1 MIGKISIIL
10 FLVCSASFLFS
21 QDEMRVI
28 NSDFNSLT
36 ISYKPIFTD
45 TSLITL
51 NNQSFR
57 SIKIHLG
64 FTRTELKAGSPDL
77 QSRILTIGI
86 PSEFGN
92 TLEILSYSYSEI
104 SGQIS
109 PVPKMKQDTLGYSR
123 EYSFGPDYFDY
134 KEFPLVE
141 FGNSGISR
149 DLIVQNILLNPVRF
163 YPAENLI
170 RLYKE
175 IVFRVNFANGTV
187 SQKPADELS
196 SYGIINFDV
205 ARFWNQRKNIS
216 ASKVNISNSV
226 LASGRW
232 FRFEAPE
239 EGFYKITRSQLS
251 SYGIDP
257 NTVDPRTIKIYNNG
271 GKVLPELNSASRP
284 VDLVENAII
293 IVGEEDGRFDEGDYI
308 LFYGRGTNFF
318 DYDNDGKTIK
328 RFFNPYSKSN
338 YYWITSGG
346 SAGKRITKKSSL
358 SQTPDY
364 QQNSTVAYIG
374 YEEDKINLA
383 KSGRQFFG
391 DNFTASIN
399 QRTYINRLDHRISSE
414 PIKYSVRFIV
424 NSSPNLTLNIS
435 ENGSQIFNELLPG
448 YGSQDYTV
456 GKAYLRNLT
465 FQGSLPDN
473 RSVLTFRINPSAQ
486 TSVGYLDYFTIE
498 YKKELKATDDN
509 LLVFS
514 DPVPTNGVIEYLFS
528 GFSSTNFRV
537 FDITDHSN
545 VKIIDNFIQLSGG
558 QCKFQ
563 FLESPNNRSKYFA
576 VELSKLKTPSNPVE
590 VGNSNLRGESTGAK
604 FIIITGK
611 EKLEAANKLKTYRET
626 QTFPPVS
633 TIVVDVQKI
642 YNEFSCGSLD
652 VSAIRDYIRYA
663 YQNWQ
668 IRPEYVLFLG
678 KGTYDYKNIEGFND
692 NIIPTW
698 QTEESLSYVYSSE
711 DSYTTDDFF
720 AAVSGDDSIVDL
732 AIGRIPSRTL
742 TEANNFID
750 KIIAYEKN
758 GDFGPWRNLITL
770 LADDGI
776 KTGGDDG
783 AIHTAACER
792 LANFT
797 FPKYLDFNK
806 IYLAAYSPVVTSGGR
821 RKPEVNNVLLKSI
834 NDGTLFLN
842 FVGHGNPEVW
852 THEVV
857 FEKSVTVPQ
866 LRNRRLFFLTAATC
880 DFGYYDVPNYQSGTE
895 QLVLL
900 KEYGAIGALTSSRLV
915 FSGQNEAMNQAWV
928 EILFKSSRD
937 TMGLPITLGRALF
950 NLKKSYFTVN
960 DRKYHL
966 FGDPTLRL
974 NIPVLN
980 SKIDSINGSDLSSS
994 VQLKAMSKVS
1004 VSGRVVNE
1012 NNSVTQNFNGEGILT
1027 VFDSERIVQLPE
1039 INSLMR
1045 VQNSV
1050 IFRGRVSITNGVFNA
1065 EFSVPKDISYE
1076 NKNGKLNF
1084 YFFNNSF
1091 DGIGFTS
1098 NIIIGGTDSSVV
1110 NDGKGPMI
1118 DIFFDDENYQNS
1130 YLVGTN
1136 PELIIKLFDE
1146 TGLNTTGTGI
1156 GHKLEG
1162 ILNEQFNNPIDFTNY
1177 FVGDLDAGGKSGKVN
1192 YRFNGLS
1199 DGEYSIQ
1206 VKAWDIF
1213 NNFSTEKTYFSV
1225 VGDNDLIVRDVYNY
1239 PNPFSSSTTFTFQQ
1253 NLLIPLNVKV
1263 KIYTI
1268 AGRLIKTIEKFNISQ
1283 KFVLI
1288 DWDGRDND
1296 GNEIANGT
1304 YLYKLIVSSN
1314 DGSFTKDVLGR
1325 LAKLR

>member
-10 FLVCSASFLFS
+10 FLVLNVVVLS
-21 QDEMRVI
+21 QDEIRI
-28 NSDFNSLT
+28 ISSDFNSLK
-36 ISYKPIFTD
+36 ISYKPIYTD
-45 TSLITL
+45 TSSIII
-51 NNQSFR
+51 NNQNYR

-64 FTRTELKAGSPDL
+64 FTKPELEAGSPNVP
-77 QSRILTIGI
+77 SRILTIGV
-86 PSEFGN
+86 PNEFGN
-92 TLEILSYSYSEI
+92 TLEIISTSFTEI

-109 PVPKMKQDTLGYSR
+109 PIPNVKQDTLGYSY
-123 EYSFGPDYFDY
+123 EYFLSQAYFIETDLS
-134 KEFPLVE
+134 LVE
-141 FGNSGISR
+141 FGNSGLAR
-149 DLIVQNILLNPVRF
+149 DLIIQNLVLNPVKF
-163 YPAENLI
+163 FPTENKI

-175 IVFRVNFANGTV
+175 IVFKVNFSSGTI
-187 SQKPADELS
+187 SQQPADELS
-196 SYGIINFDV
+196 SFGILNFEI
-205 ARFWNQRKNIS
+205 ARFWNQTK
-216 ASKVNISNSV
+216 KVTAKINISNSV
-226 LASGRW
+226 LATGRW

-239 EGFYKITRSQLS
+239 EGFYRITRSQLS

-271 GKVLPELNSASRP
+271 GKVLPELNSAPRP
-284 VDLVENAII
+284 IDLVENAIT
-293 IVGEEDGRFDEGDYI
+293 IVGEEDGKFDEGDYI

-318 DYDNDGKTIK
+318 DYDTDRKTIK

-346 SAGKRITKKSSL
+346 SAGKRITKKNSL
-358 SQTPDY
+358 SQSADY
-364 QQNSTVAYIG
+364 QQNSTVAFIG
-374 YEEDKINLA
+374 FEEDKINLA

-399 QRTYINRLDHRISSE
+399 QRTYINRLDNRISSE
-414 PIKYSVRFIV
+414 PIKYSIRFVV
-424 NSSPNLTLNIS
+424 NSSTNLTLKIS
-435 ENGSQIFNELLPG
+435 ENGSQIFNELLLG
-448 YGSQDYTV
+448 YGNQDYTV

-498 YKKELKATDDN
+498 YRKELKATDDN

-514 DPVPTNGVIEYLFS
+514 DPVDGVIEYLFS

-537 FDITDHSN
+537 FDITDNFN
-545 VKIIDNFIQLSGG
+545 VKMVDNFIMLSGG

-563 FLESPNNRSKYFA
+563 FIESQNSRSKYYA
-576 VELSKLKTPSNPVE
+576 VELSKLKTPSNPTE
-590 VGNSNLRGESTGAK
+590 VTNSNLRGESTGAK
-604 FIIITGK
+604 FIIITSK

-626 QTFPPVS
+626 QTNPPIS
-633 TIVVDVQKI
+633 TIVVDVQRI

-668 IRPEYVLFLG
+668 IKPEYVLFLG
-678 KGTYDYKNIEGFND
+678 KGTYDYKNIEGFSD

-698 QTEESLSYVYSSE
+698 QTEESLSYVFSLE

-720 AAVSGDDSIVDL
+720 AAVAGDDSIVDL
-732 AIGRIPSRTL
+732 ALGRIPSRTL
-742 TEANNFID
+742 SEANNFIA
-750 KIIAYEKN
+750 KIISYEKN

-792 LANFT
+792 LTNFA

-821 RKPEVNNVLLKSI
+821 RKPEVNNVLLKSL

-880 DFGYYDVPNYQSGTE
+880 DFGYYDIPNYQSGTE

-900 KEYGAIGALTSSRLV
+900 KDFGAIGALTSSRLV

-928 EILFKSSRD
+928 EILFKSNRD
-937 TMGLPITLGRALF
+937 TMNLPLTLGKALF
-950 NLKKSYFTVN
+950 TLKKSYFTVN
-960 DRKYHL
+960 DKKYHL

-980 SKIDSINGSDLSSS
+980 ARIDSINGFDLGSS
-994 VQLKAMSKVS
+994 VQLKAMSKVNIY
-1004 VSGRVVNE
+1004 GRVVNE
-1012 NNSVTQNFNGEGILT
+1012 NNSTVQNFNGEGILT

-1045 VQNSV
+1045 IQNSV
-1050 IFRGRVSITNGVFNA
+1050 IFRGRVSINNGIFNA
-1065 EFSVPKDISYE
+1065 EFFVPKDISYE
-1076 NKNGKLNF
+1076 NKNGKINF

-1098 NIIIGGTDSSVV
+1098 NIIVGGTDSTVV
-1110 NDGKGPMI
+1110 NDGKGPEI

-1130 YLVGTN
+1130 YLVGSN
-1136 PELIIKLFDE
+1136 PELIIKLFDQ

-1162 ILNEQFNNPIDFTNY
+1162 ILNYQFNSPIDFTNY
-1177 FVGDLDAGGKSGKVN
+1177 FVGDLDAGGKSGRVK
-1192 YRFNGLS
+1192 YRFNNLVN
-1199 DGEYSIQ
+1199 GEYSLQ

-1213 NNFSTEKTYFSV
+1213 NNFSTENTFFSV
-1225 VGDNDLIVRDVYNY
+1225 VGDNDLVIRDIYNY
-1239 PNPFSSSTTFTFQQ
+1239 PNPFSTSTTFTFQQ
-1253 NLLIPLNVKV
+1253 NLLIPLNVKI

-1268 AGRLIKTIEKFNISQ
+1268 AGRLIKTIEKFNVNQ
-1283 KFVLI
+1283 KYVLI

-1304 YLYKLIVSSN
+1304 YLYKLIVSST
-1314 DGSFTKDVLGR
+1314 DGAFTKDVLGR

>member
-1 MIGKISIIL
+1 MISKFSIIL
-10 FLVCSASFLFS
+10 IFGFTVFLFS
-21 QDEMRVI
+21 QDEIRI
-28 NSDFNSLT
+28 IQSDFNSLT
-36 ISYKPIFTD
+36 ISYKPIYTD
-45 TSLITL
+45 TSLVSI
-51 NNQSFR
+51 NNENFR
-57 SIKIHLG
+57 SIKILFG
-64 FTRTELKAGSPDL
+64 YSKFDSEPSSPDL

-92 TLEILSYSYSEI
+92 TLEILSSSYREI
-104 SGQIS
+104 FGRIL
-109 PVPKMKQDTLGYSR
+109 PVPRIKQDTLGYSY
-123 EYSFGPDYFDY
+123 EYFQNQDYYTYTDIS
-134 KEFPLVE
+134 LVE
-141 FGNSGISR
+141 FGNAGMAR
-149 DLIVQNILLNPVRF
+149 DLIIQKLIVNPIKF
-163 YPAENLI
+163 YPAENKI

-175 IVFRVNFANGTV
+175 IIFKVNF
-187 SQKPADELS
+187 SQSIISPKPADDLS
-196 SYGIINFDV
+196 SLGILNYEV
-205 ARFWNQRKNIS
+205 ARFWNQTKNITG
-216 ASKVNISNSV
+216 KINVTNSV
-226 LASGRW
+226 LATGRW

-239 EGFYKITRSQLS
+239 EGFYRINRSQLL

-257 NTVDPRTIKIYNNG
+257 NTADPRTIKIYNNG
-271 GKVLPELNSASRP
+271 GKVLSEKNSDPRP
-284 VDLVENAII
+284 IDLVENAIL
-293 IVGEEDGRFDEGDYI
+293 IVGEEDGKFDDGDYI

-318 DYDNDGKTIK
+318 DYDTDGRTIK

-346 SAGKRITKKSSL
+346 SAGKRISKKNSL

-364 QQNSTVAYIG
+364 QQSSTVAFIG
-374 YEEDKINLA
+374 FEEDKISLA

-391 DNFTASIN
+391 DNFTPSIN
-399 QRTYINRLDHRISSE
+399 QRTYINRLDNRTSSE
-414 PIKYSVRFIV
+414 PIRYSVRFVV

-435 ENGSQIFNELLPG
+435 ENGSQIFNELLLG

-456 GKAYLRNLT
+456 GEAYLRNLV
-465 FQGSLPDN
+465 FQGNLPDN

-498 YKKELKATDDN
+498 YRKELKAVDDN

-514 DPVPTNGVIEYLFS
+514 DAVNGVVEYLFS
-528 GFSSTNFRV
+528 GFSSTNFKV
-537 FDITDHSN
+537 FDITDFSN
-545 VKIIDNFIQLSGG
+545 VKLVDNFIQLSGG

-563 FLESPNNRSKYFA
+563 FLESQTSRSKYYA

-590 VGNSNLRGESTGAK
+590 ISNSNLRGESKGAK
-604 FIIITGK
+604 FIIITSK
-611 EKLEAANKLKTYRET
+611 EKLEAANRLKTYRET
-626 QTFPPVS
+626 QTVPPIS
-633 TIVVDVQKI
+633 SIVVDLQKI
-642 YNEFSCGSLD
+642 YNEFSCGSVD

-678 KGTYDYKNIEGFND
+678 KGTYDYRNIEGFND

-698 QTEESLSYVYSSE
+698 QTEESLSYVYSLE

-720 AAVSGDDSIVDL
+720 AAVSGDDRIVDL
-732 AIGRIPSRTL
+732 AIGRIPSRNL
-742 TEANNFID
+742 PEANNFID

-758 GDFGPWRNLITL
+758 GDFSPWRNLITL

-783 AIHTAACER
+783 PIHTAACER

-821 RKPEVNNVLLKSI
+821 RKPEVNNVLLKSL
-834 NDGTLFLN
+834 NDGTLLLN

-857 FEKSVTVPQ
+857 FEKSVTIPQ
-866 LRNRRLFFLTAATC
+866 LRNSRLFFLTAATC

-895 QLVLL
+895 QLILL
-900 KEYGAIGALTSSRLV
+900 KDYGAIGALTSARLV

-928 EILFKSSRD
+928 EILFNSNRD
-937 TMGLPITLGRALF
+937 TMNLPITLGKALF
-950 NLKKSYFTVN
+950 NLKKSYFSVN
-960 DRKYHL
+960 DQKYHL

-974 NIPVLN
+974 NIPVLT
-980 SKIDSINGSDLSSS
+980 SKIDSINGFDLSSS
-994 VQLKAMSKVS
+994 VQLKAMSRVS
-1004 VSGRVVNE
+1004 VSGRVISE
-1012 NNSVTQNFNGEGILT
+1012 NNSTAQNFNGEGILT
-1027 VFDSERIVQLPE
+1027 VFDSERIVQLSE
-1039 INSLMR
+1039 INSSMR

-1050 IFRGRVSITNGVFNA
+1050 IFRGRVSITNGTFRA
-1065 EFSVPKDISYE
+1065 DFSVPKDISYE
-1076 NKNGKLNF
+1076 NKNGKMNF
-1084 YFFNNSF
+1084 YLFNNSV

-1098 NIIIGGTDSSVV
+1098 NIIVGGTDSSVS

-1130 YLVGTN
+1130 YLVGSN
-1136 PELIIKLFDE
+1136 PEIIIKLFDE

-1162 ILNEQFNNPIDFTNY
+1162 ILNEQFNKPIDFTNY

-1192 YRFNGLS
+1192 YKFNSLS
-1199 DGEYSIQ
+1199 NGEYSIQ

-1225 VGDNDLIVRDVYNY
+1225 VGDNNLIVRDVYNY

-1253 NLLIPLNVKV
+1253 NLLIPLNVKI

-1268 AGRLIKTIEKFNISQ
+1268 AGRLIKTIEKFNINE

-1296 GNEIANGT
+1296 GNELANGT
-1304 YLYKLIVSSN
+1304 YLYKLIVSST
-1314 DGSFTKDVLGR
+1314 DGSFTKDVIGR

>member
-1 MIGKISIIL
+1 MIGKVSIIL
-10 FLVCSASFLFS
+10 FLVFSTFLFS
-21 QDEMRVI
+21 QDEVRII

-45 TSLITL
+45 TSIITI

-57 SIKIHLG
+57 NVKINLG
-64 FTRTELKAGSPDL
+64 FTKANSEPGNPELP
-77 QSRILTIGI
+77 SRILTIGV
-86 PSEFGN
+86 PAEFGN
-92 TLEILSYSYSEI
+92 TLEILSSSFKEI
-104 SGQIS
+104 PGQIS
-109 PVPKMKQDTLGYSR
+109 PIPKIKQDTLGYSYQYFLSTDY
-123 EYSFGPDYFDY
+123 YSESDI
-134 KEFPLVE
+134 PLVE
-141 FGNSGISR
+141 FGNSGLSR
-149 DLIVQNILLNPVRF
+149 DLIIQNLILNPVRF
-163 YPAENLI
+163 FPSENKI

-175 IVFRVNFANGTV
+175 IVFKVNFASGV
-187 SQKPADELS
+187 ISQRPADEFS
-196 SYGIINFDV
+196 SLGILNFGV
-205 ARFWNQRKNIS
+205 AKFWNQSKNFS
-216 ASKVNISNSV
+216 AKFTVSNSV
-226 LASGRW
+226 LATGKW

-239 EGFYKITRSQLS
+239 EGFYRITRSQLS
-251 SYGIDP
+251 AYGIDP

-271 GKVLPELNSASRP
+271 GKVLPELNSAPRP
-284 VDLVENAII
+284 IDLVENAIL
-293 IVGEEDGRFDEGDYI
+293 IVGEEDGRFDDGDYI

-318 DYDNDGKTIK
+318 DYDTDGKTIR

-346 SAGKRITKKSSL
+346 SPGKRISKKNSL
-358 SQTPDY
+358 SQSPNY
-364 QQNSTVAYIG
+364 QQNSTIAYVG
-374 YEEDKINLA
+374 FEEDKINLG

-391 DNFTASIN
+391 DNFTPTIN
-399 QRTYINRLDHRISSE
+399 QRTYINRLDNRISSE
-414 PIKYSVRFIV
+414 PIKYSLRFVV
-424 NSSPNLTLNIS
+424 NSSTNLTLSIS

-456 GKAYLRNLT
+456 GRAYLRNLT

-498 YKKELKATDDN
+498 YRKELKATDDN

-514 DPVPTNGVIEYLFS
+514 DPVNGVVEYLFS

-537 FDITDHSN
+537 FDITDYAN
-545 VKIIDNFIQLSGG
+545 VKVVDNFIMLSGG

-563 FLESPNNRSKYFA
+563 FLESQNSRSKYFA
-576 VELSKLKTPSNPVE
+576 IELSKLKSPSNPVE
-590 VGNSNLRGESTGAK
+590 VSNSNLRGESTGAK
-604 FIIITGK
+604 FIIITSK
-611 EKLEAANKLKTYRET
+611 EKLESANKLKTYRET
-626 QTFPPVS
+626 QTVPPIS

-642 YNEFSCGSLD
+642 YNEFSCGALD

-668 IRPEYVLFLG
+668 IKPEYVLLLG
-678 KGTYDYKNIEGFND
+678 KGTYDYKNLEGFND

-698 QTEESLSYVYSSE
+698 QTEESLSYVYSLE

-720 AAVSGDDSIVDL
+720 AAVSGDDPVVDL
-732 AIGRIPSRTL
+732 AIGRIPSRNL
-742 TEANNFID
+742 SEANNFID

-758 GDFGPWRNLITL
+758 SDFSPWRNLITL

-783 AIHTAACER
+783 SIHTSACER
-792 LANFT
+792 LVNFS

-806 IYLAAYSPVVTSGGR
+806 IYLAAYPPVVTSGGR
-821 RKPEVNNVLLKSI
+821 RKPEVNNVLLKSL

-857 FEKSVTVPQ
+857 FEKSVTIQQ
-866 LRNRRLFFLTAATC
+866 LRNKRLFFLTAATC
-880 DFGYYDVPNYQSGTE
+880 DFGYYDIPNYQSGTE

-900 KEYGAIGALTSSRLV
+900 KEFGAIGALTSSRLV

-928 EILFKSSRD
+928 EILFKSNRD
-937 TMGLPITLGRALF
+937 TMDLPITLGKALSI
-950 NLKKSYFTVN
+950 LKKSYFTVN

-974 NIPVLN
+974 NIPVL
-980 SKIDSINGSDLSSS
+980 SAKIDSINGFDLSSNI
-994 VQLKAMSKVS
+994 QIKAMSKVS
-1004 VSGRVVNE
+1004 IKGKVLS
-1012 NNSVTQNFNGEGILT
+1012 NNSTNENFNGEGILT

-1045 VQNSV
+1045 VQNSI
-1050 IFRGRVSITNGVFNA
+1050 IFRGRVSISNGVFSA

-1076 NKNGKLNF
+1076 NKNGKINF
-1084 YFFNNSF
+1084 YFFNNKN

-1110 NDGKGPMI
+1110 NDGKGPVI
-1118 DIFFDDENYQNS
+1118 EIFFDDENFQNS
-1130 YLVGTN
+1130 YLVGSN
-1136 PELIIKLFDE
+1136 PELIIRLFDE

-1162 ILNEQFNNPIDFTNY
+1162 ILNDEFNSPIDFTNY

-1192 YRFNGLS
+1192 YRFNNLS
-1199 DGEYSIQ
+1199 NGEYSIF

-1213 NNFSTEKTYFSV
+1213 NNFSSEKTYFSV
-1225 VGDNDLIVRDVYNY
+1225 VGDNDLVVRDVYNY
-1239 PNPFSSSTTFTFQQ
+1239 PNPFSTSTTFTFQQ
-1253 NLLIPLNVKV
+1253 NLLTPLNVKI

-1283 KFVLI
+1283 KFVLV
-1288 DWDGRDND
+1288 DWEGRDND

-1304 YLYKLIVSSN
+1304 YLYKLIVSST
-1314 DGSFTKDVLGR
+1314 DGSFNKDVLGR